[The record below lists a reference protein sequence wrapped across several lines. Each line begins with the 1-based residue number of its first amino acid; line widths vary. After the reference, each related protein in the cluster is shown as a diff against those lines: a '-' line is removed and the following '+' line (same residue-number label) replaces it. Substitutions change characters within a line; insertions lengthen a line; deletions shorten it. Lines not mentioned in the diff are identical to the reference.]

1 MRLIAF
7 GGDGR
12 MEGACLAAKRAGWD
26 ALHVKDAS
34 DAEQTGAADA
44 VLLPWPKSFADGKL
58 VGLEALSKKEVLALL
73 PPCRAVLHGGGV
85 GAQELGGA
93 EKIVQPER
101 DEAFLIRN
109 AQLTAEGAVL
119 RAMQRMDGALLS
131 KTCVI
136 TGFGRIGRE
145 LAQRLCAMGM
155 FVIVCARNEAQM
167 RLAHAMGAH
176 PTPLAQIEAAVSQAD
191 VIMNTVPARIMGE
204 ETLMRIKTGTP
215 VIELA
220 STPYGADPELA
231 ARLGVRFFVE
241 GGLPGRYAPMD
252 AGAALFEALA
262 RAMDAEQGGKKHE

>member
-12 MEGACLAAKRAGWD
+12 MEGACLAAKKAGWD
-26 ALHVKDAS
+26 ALHVKSEA
-34 DAEQTGAADA
+34 DAEQIGSADA
-44 VLLPWPKSFADGKL
+44 ALLPWPKSFEEGKL
-58 VGLEALSKKEVLALL
+58 VGSGSLSKEDTLALL
-73 PPCRAVLHGGGV
+73 PPCRVALHGGGV
-85 GAQELGGA
+85 SAEDLKGA
-93 EKIVQPER
+93 EKTLQPEW

-119 RAMQRMDGALLS
+119 CAMQRMDGALLS

-155 FVIVCARNEAQM
+155 FVIVCARSEAQM

-176 PTPLAQIEAAVSQAD
+176 PTPLAQLAPAVSQAD

-204 ETLMRIKTGTP
+204 ETLMRIKMGTP

-231 ARLGVRFFVE
+231 KRLGVRFFVE

-262 RAMDAEQGGKKHE
+262 RAMDVEQGGKQHE